1 MLGSLERF
9 MGILVEHTGGAF
21 PLWLSPRQ
29 AVVLP
34 ISEKFSEYGA
44 KVTETLRG
52 AGFRVELDDR
62 GEKLG
67 YRIREAQLQK
77 TPYMLV
83 VGGREAEAGTVSV
96 RLRGGEELGSLPVAE
111 IAARWASG

>member
-1 MLGSLERF
+1 MLP
-9 MGILVEHTGGAF
+9 V
-21 PLWLSPRQ
+21 
-29 AVVLP
+29 
-34 ISEKFSEYGA
+34 SEKFAEYGG
-44 KVTETLRG
+44 KVTETLRA

-77 TPYMLV
+77 MPYMLV

-96 RLRGGEELGSLPVAE
+96 RLRGGEELGSLAIDE
-111 IAARWASG
+111 LAARMGERVKSKSLEL